1 MASGAVAAIQDMG
14 AAGLTSSSVEMAG
27 KGGVGIELDL
37 DAVPQRE
44 EGMSAYEMMLSE
56 SQERMLAVLKPGR
69 EADGYRIFEKWGL
82 DAAVIGQT
90 TDTGRIVLKHKGE
103 VVCDLPLAPLA
114 DDAPLY
120 DRPHAKPAGPARLD
134 PGRIPAPADW
144 NAAVLKL
151 LSCPDMAS
159 KRWLWEQYDRHV
171 MADTIADSATGAD
184 AGMVRVHGT
193 KKAVAAVSDCTPRY
207 VQADPYEGGKQV
219 VAEAWRNLTAVG
231 ADPIAV
237 TDNLNFGN
245 PERPEIMG
253 QIVGAIEGMAEACR
267 ALDFPVV
274 SGNVSLYNETN
285 GVASPP
291 TPTVGA
297 VGLVPDYAFRAG
309 FSGLKDGD
317 VLVLIGESHGELG
330 ASLYLRELLG
340 REDGAPP
347 PVDLAAER
355 KNGDF
360 VRGLI
365 RSGRVRVCHDLS
377 DGGLIAAA
385 ADMAL
390 ASNIGLTLN
399 ATSHDN
405 AVPYLFGE
413 DQARYLIATRDPEG
427 ILAEA
432 RAAGVHAIVAGE
444 AGGDAFASR
453 ELFSVNLG
461 DLRAAHEGWMPRWM
475 GHQGEA
481 DLGH

>member
-1 MASGAVAAIQDMG
+1 
-14 AAGLTSSSVEMAG
+14 
-27 KGGVGIELDL
+27 
-37 DAVPQRE
+37 
-44 EGMSAYEMMLSE
+44 
-56 SQERMLAVLKPGR
+56 
-69 EADGYRIFEKWGL
+69 
-82 DAAVIGQT
+82 
-90 TDTGRIVLKHKGE
+90 
-103 VVCDLPLAPLA
+103 
-114 DDAPLY
+114 
-120 DRPHAKPAGPARLD
+120 
-134 PGRIPAPADW
+134 
-144 NAAVLKL
+144 
-151 LSCPDMAS
+151 MAS

-184 AGMVRVHGT
+184 AGIVRVHGT
-193 KKAVAAVSDCTPRY
+193 RKAVASVSDCTPRY
-207 VQADPYEGGKQV
+207 VQADPYEGGKQA

-231 ADPIAV
+231 ADPIAI

-285 GVASPP
+285 GVAIPP

-297 VGLVPDYAFRAG
+297 VGLIPDYDFRAG
-309 FSGLKDGD
+309 YAGLRDGD
-317 VLVLIGESHGELG
+317 VLVLLGETHGELG
-330 ASLYLRELLG
+330 ASIYLRDLLG

-360 VRGLI
+360 VRELI
-365 RSGRVRVCHDLS
+365 RSGRTRVVHDLS
-377 DGGLIAAA
+377 DGGLVAAA
-385 ADMAL
+385 AEMAL
-390 ASNIGLTLN
+390 ASKIGVTLN

-413 DQARYLIATRDPEG
+413 DQARYLIATRDPDAV
-427 ILAEA
+427 LDLA

-444 AGGDAFASR
+444 AGGDVFASR
-453 ELFSVNLG
+453 ELFSVPLAV
-461 DLRAAHEGWMPRWM
+461 LRAAHEGWMPRWM
-475 GHQGEA
+475 GHAGEA